1 MESMRRGNIVG
12 WGVALLLLG
21 ARVAS
26 AGGLGIALDGFLATF
41 LTFVTGLGIII
52 FMLGLGSY
60 TYQWISVP
68 HSPLLGNSL
77 TMMVLGGIFGGGPI
91 IATQLGLLSGAVLPG
106 SAETVTEAC
115 NRCLAAWPLLAWLNT
130 PT

>member
-1 MESMRRGNIVG
+1 MRKASVVS
-12 WGVALLLLG
+12 WGVVLLLLAAQAAHAG
-21 ARVAS
+21 A
-26 AGGLGIALDGFLATF
+26 LGIALDGFLATF
-41 LTFVTGLGIII
+41 LTFITGLGVLI

-91 IATQLGLLSGAVLPG
+91 IATQLGLLQGAVLP
-106 SAETVTEAC
+106 
-115 NRCLAAWPLLAWLNT
+115 
-130 PT
+130 